1 MKLFQDGGL
10 EQDGGTVDPVS
21 GNEVPIGSAK
31 EEVRDDISA
40 KLSEGEFVFPADVV
54 RYYGLES
61 LMKMRQE
68 AKAGLKRMEDM
79 GQMGNSDEATLPD
92 DIPFTPDDVTVE
104 DDAGNEGDLEMQ
116 TGGIVP
122 TPYGTQPHQGPGVYS
137 QPSQMGSQFN
147 INPNYQFQPA
157 VAYPMVMPQPQPQT
171 GYGPSFVG
179 QQPQP
184 HTGFDKLIPMPTQ
197 QYNNIRFVNAA
208 GEVMIIP
215 HVDGKPVFPIPEGYS
230 REDGKGDAPKED
242 AKVDE
247 TVDTSVPTAT
257 VTSDREDPDR
267 MFVDGKWMTK
277 EQRIKAEN
285 IKSGNRSYDNMFKLA
300 WEQSPDKS
308 LEGITKFIKDGN
320 VKAKVLGF
328 DIKMP
333 GWTFNEKG
341 ISDAYYRAYD
351 EEMDATETDAAG
363 RTTGVKTGTK
373 IKTDAYG
380 KIIPDELSHKSPF
393 DSAEKV
399 VAKASK
405 PKVIQTSTA
414 EGSAGEREA
423 QILKEKQDIEA
434 IQATAREKIKREALA
449 KAEAEGRDAAQA
461 EREANRAK
469 AQQKKLDDYTSSKIA
484 EQRTTGRIRGF
495 KKGGIAS
502 KPKKK
507 AMKRGGLAS
516 KK

>member
-179 QQPQP
+179 QQPVQQPQP

-257 VTSDREDPDR
+257 VTDTYE
-267 MFVDGKWMTK
+267 K
-277 EQRIKAEN
+277 ERDATSPENMRKAEEDRT
-285 IKSGNRSYDNMFKLA
+285 RSYSNMVESAIK
-300 WEQSPDKS
+300 QS
-308 LEGITKFIKDGN
+308 GISNPSFEEVKNFIKDGN
-320 VKAKVLGF
+320 VKANLFGVEF
-328 DIKMP
+328 SVP
-333 GWTFNEKG
+333 GLTFNEEDLKK
-341 ISDAYYRAYD
+341 AYD
-351 EEMDATETDAAG
+351 NKVEMAKDTATGKFSGSDHIDKVGPNLGTMFSSAFKKKEEEDKDKTSDLDLEALSKLEEGYKTQKEIDAKE
-363 RTTGVKTGTK
+363 
-373 IKTDAYG
+373 
-380 KIIPDELSHKSPF
+380 
-393 DSAEKV
+393 AEKNR
-399 VAKASK
+399 KA
-405 PKVIQTSTA
+405 
-414 EGSAGEREA
+414 
-423 QILKEKQDIEA
+423 L
-434 IQATAREKIKREALA
+434 L
-449 KAEAEGRDAAQA
+449 AAQMKKEMEQRQA
-461 EREANRAK
+461 QEQNAKEAEANRAK
-469 AQQKKLDDYTSSKIA
+469 AREQEEKDAAEATRARTKVSRIFEKQGGPSAKELQKGTK
-484 EQRTTGRIRGF
+484 RRF
-495 KKGGIAS
+495 KEGGIAS

>member
-157 VAYPMVMPQPQPQT
+157 VAYPMVMPQPQPQPQPQT

-380 KIIPDELSHKSPF
+380 KILPDELSNAPF

-399 VAKASK
+399 VAEASK
-405 PKVIQTSTA
+405 PKTKIQTDDFSLTQKELTA
-414 EGSAGEREA
+414 A
-423 QILKEKQDIEA
+423 Q
-434 IQATAREKIKREALA
+434 
-449 KAEAEGRDAAQA
+449 KAEA
-461 EREANRAK
+461 EANRAK
-469 AQQKKLDDYTSSKIA
+469 AREQEEKDAAEATRARTKVSRIFEKQGGPSAKELQKGTK
-484 EQRTTGRIRGF
+484 RRF
-495 KKGGIAS
+495 KEGGIAS